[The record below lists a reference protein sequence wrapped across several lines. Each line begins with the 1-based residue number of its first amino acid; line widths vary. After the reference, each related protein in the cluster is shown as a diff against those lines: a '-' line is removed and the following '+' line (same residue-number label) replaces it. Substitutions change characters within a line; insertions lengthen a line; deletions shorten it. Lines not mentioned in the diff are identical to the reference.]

1 MKEICRM
8 ALPTHELLE
17 EQVRLKSV
25 SKEGHFTIDAES
37 VFRPISPSIAGE

>member
-8 ALPTHELLE
+8 ALPTHELFE

-25 SKEGHFTIDAES
+25 SKERHFTIHAES
-37 VFRPISPSIAGE
+37 VFRPFSASIAGE